1 MRYCEIQL
9 TWIVGIRL
17 RWKEKKTKN
26 KTKKIWGKVFFV
38 RFQRIRIFRFRFEPN
53 GFFKFH
59 IQLVL
64 MRNHS
69 FFCKQYT
76 RAICAKRIILL
87 LFNIIVITIQLIL
100 DVKFMYHVKSEVKW
114 IEKETSSSLMC
125 VHVVRRR
132 LTHLYENET
141 ETICC
146 LCRYGS
152 FGALFFTFLQTNC
165 FLIFAHLLGGPK
177 RCKEWGGSLLF
188 SK

>member
-69 FFCKQYT
+69 FFCKQYS

-125 VHVVRRR
+125 VHVDPRR
-132 LTHLYENET
+132 LTHSHSCMRMKLKRFAVYADT
-141 ETICC
+141 VR
-146 LCRYGS
+146 LV
-152 FGALFFTFLQTNC
+152 LFF
-165 FLIFAHLLGGPK
+165 
-177 RCKEWGGSLLF
+177 SLF
-188 SK
+188 YKQIAF